1 MLFSITTECDLPLST
16 ADPDLLKQSPAL
28 TWIDVLLLAMVSIA
42 WGLMFPVMKLG
53 LETYPPITFRGLS
66 IVIGIITMAA
76 YVLFRRQ
83 SLRVPITEL
92 RKLFVI
98 SQFNL
103 TGWQLGLLSG
113 ILLLGASR
121 SAIVGYTMPVWA
133 FVTSIL
139 LYGGAIS
146 RRGVLG
152 VTLAFLAVIVMTLN
166 DVSHFLS
173 APTGLI
179 LLLIGAMCWG
189 AGTAMTRHT
198 PMKMSNESMAFWA
211 LMCTMPVYIP
221 LTYWL
226 ERHLWR
232 WPNFTEA
239 WTMLYGGLVS
249 FAFCY
254 VVWYRLSRKLPPV
267 VSSLSIMLVPV
278 IGVVSSAVTLNEQV
292 TALDWLALVIILLA
306 MAVVLL
312 PAHLL
317 GFKRPEQSSY

>member
-1 MLFSITTECDLPLST
+1 MGLP
-16 ADPDLLKQSPAL
+16 PRINRPPPLKHSAGL
-28 TWIDVLLLAMVSIA
+28 TFTDVLLLAMVSLA
-42 WGLMFPVMKLG
+42 WGFMFPVMKLG

-66 IVIGIITMAA
+66 VFIGIVTMGA
-76 YVLFRRQ
+76 YMLVRGQ
-83 SLRVPITEL
+83 SLRVPLTEF
-92 RKLFVI
+92 RKVFVI

-103 TGWQLGLLSG
+103 TGWQLGLLFG

-139 LYGGAIS
+139 LYGGTIS
-146 RRGVLG
+146 ARGVIG
-152 VTLAFLAVIVMTLN
+152 VTLAILAVVVMTLN
-166 DVSHFLS
+166 DVSHFLA
-173 APTGLI
+173 APAGL
-179 LLLIGAMCWG
+179 LVLLIGAICWG

-198 PMKMSNESMAFWA
+198 PMKMSNEAMAFWGF
-211 LMCTMPVYIP
+211 MSTMPIYIP

-226 ERHLWR
+226 EGHLWR
-232 WPNFTEA
+232 WPNFTET
-239 WTMLYGGLVS
+239 WTILYGGLVS

-254 VVWYRLSRKLPPV
+254 VVWYRLSRRLPPV

-278 IGVVSSAVTLNEQV
+278 IGVISSAVTLGEHV
-292 TALDWLALVIILLA
+292 SALDWLALLIILLA

-312 PAHLL
+312 PAHVL